1 MHKEAFLV
9 FVSIF
14 FLLNG
19 AQIPG
24 KKKLKI
30 KKKKKKGIL
39 CLLVNQTVSQFVSY

>member
-14 FLLNG
+14 LLNE

-24 KKKLKI
+24 KKKR
-30 KKKKKKGIL
+30 KKKGIL

>member
-14 FLLNG
+14 FVEWSSDSRG
-19 AQIPG
+19 
-24 KKKLKI
+24 
-30 KKKKKKGIL
+30 KKKKGIL

>member
-24 KKKLKI
+24 KKNFLKNL
-30 KKKKKKGIL
+30 KKKK
-39 CLLVNQTVSQFVSY
+39 VFYVY